1 MIDDTVDA
9 AEIPQNH
16 LECIKKT
23 SLIIMVDFN
32 IFQLSTC
39 LNRFSET
46 GFLKHQQ
53 YLIMASHPLDTDSW
67 RASRPKTSACTSRSA
82 GARSDMVS
90 LGLVV
95 WEDVENDETKNFM
108 VFFSFIS
115 SIHYALLALL
125 HGLSL
130 CNHTVFSHV
139 SKTSMKF
146 KPLETGNFEQLRRS
160 QDLQLLQLLTEFL
173 PSCCRLPP

>member
-16 LECIKKT
+16 LECIKKN
-23 SLIIMVDFN
+23 LFVFIMVDFN
-32 IFQLSTC
+32 YLPAS
-39 LNRFSET
+39 T
-46 GFLKHQQ
+46 GFLKRIPILSWIRGAPQGPRPRLAPLVQRAHGPTWSPWAWWPFERMWRMVRPKNFLEIFFQWINSLCLYWL
-53 YLIMASHPLDTDSW
+53 YLI
-67 RASRPKTSACTSRSA
+67 
-82 GARSDMVS
+82 
-90 LGLVV
+90 
-95 WEDVENDETKNFM
+95 
-108 VFFSFIS
+108 
-115 SIHYALLALL
+115 

-130 CNHTVFSHV
+130 CNHTIFSHV